1 MKSCRTYV
9 GGPYSCDPLPEALNN
24 MRRGIRASAD
34 LLRAGLIPFCPFL
47 DFLLWFVLD
56 EGEIITKDEIYAYS
70 MEWLEVCDVMYVLSG
85 WERSTGT
92 KKEIIRAK
100 ERGIPVFYTRE
111 DLMEWVRK
119 EVGE

>member
-1 MKSCRTYV
+1 MITYV
-9 GGPYSCDPLPEALNN
+9 AGPYSCDGAPDLFVN
-24 MRRGIRASAD
+24 MRRGTRACAE
-34 LLRAGLIPFCPFL
+34 LIMDGIDAFCPWA
-47 DFLLWFVLD
+47 DWILWMTLRD
-56 EGEIITKDEIYAYS
+56 GENICKERIYAYS
-70 MEWLEVCDVMYVLSG
+70 MAFLEVSDAVYVLSG